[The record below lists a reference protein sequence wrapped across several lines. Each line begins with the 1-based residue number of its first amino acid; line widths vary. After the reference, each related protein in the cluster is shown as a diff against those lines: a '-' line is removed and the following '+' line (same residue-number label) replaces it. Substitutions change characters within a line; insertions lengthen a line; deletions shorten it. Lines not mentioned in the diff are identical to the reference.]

1 MYGLLFSAPVDLQ
14 EKSIRK
20 YHYCSLCNALGRGY
34 GHQFRYLTNHDATYL
49 SMLTAAQMNVESML
63 QSPRCALRGRA
74 VSRTEQEYSS
84 AVSLMMAKT
93 KLLDDYYDGRSRLAS
108 VKLALMGKAVGK
120 AEACLAGLG
129 FPYEIFEEEVRR
141 QHLLERRWPGAS
153 LEDLCAPTEEIV
165 SSLFRHT
172 AVLSRRRENAGV
184 LSEIGRDVGALMYVM
199 DSYSDVGEDGKRGS
213 FNPLLSCEG
222 IWPTSRRR
230 LGRLKSFSKDFAR
243 GRLER
248 IRENCARLNLDNN
261 ARLTL
266 STLTTDLQRRIDSII
281 EFANQPRNRFYMM
294 SLVFP
299 AVYLLYPNV
308 GQSGECDDC
317 CPCDICMT
325 DCEAEIQSTYDYIT
339 DSLITAG
346 AATAGGA
353 IAAGAANSVV
363 NSLTGGDK
371 PEEPPEDEPE
381 DDRDEDQDQQYVLEL
396 TCDKTS
402 VKGNGTEGCTFRAT
416 VRGSDGS
423 ARNASFSYSYG
434 PGSAGT
440 LTASGPEARFQS
452 SFVLNDETV
461 TVSCIA
467 TVTRDSWMGTG
478 GPSVQVGPA
487 TKTIRVIGA
496 KPRLDLKANPKSIKA
511 DGRTLIII
519 EALLYLFEGEA
530 LPEALLFDLAE
541 VAYGELTGKQV
552 KTITFKPKYT
562 PSDKRVTVTA
572 TADVRLPDGSL
583 HKVSG
588 SVGISLIGGHPK
600 FKLTASPVEVVSDGK
615 NFVTISAE
623 CEIFGEPVKVKLD
636 FHPHDMGVFLKLLD
650 MSVKFRPHFTPEDDK
665 AVVLANTTVS
675 VPSAP
680 QGVFLEVSTPVT
692 LRSARL
698 ELKATPEEVDGD
710 EVSQVRL
717 ELDPDNVTSRFNL
730 SLRAEP
736 SDSGKFTGVQ
746 PPTSFIPNLTEND
759 KDVTIVV
766 TLDSGVKRF
775 ERDKTIKVIG
785 ASPRLELRA
794 DQASARGDGETRL
807 RIDNNVTLFGKLAD
821 EGRLQQLNAQVEWE
835 ERSSGKS
842 LGDFEDKHLTY
853 AYFVPKPSLEDGE
866 TTLVAK
872 LTLVSKETGLRIEE
886 ESDPL
891 RIKIEGAYPKLKLEA
906 EPEVI
911 PGDPGKSSEVEAK
924 LVMFGEERAIPEDE
938 EVDFSLVDPQLGVL
952 ERLEPSVTSFKP
964 KFLARDRD
972 TAKAEQEEKVK
983 GSMDVEA
990 SKLFP
995 GSKEKLEQ
1003 RVHVEGETDIR
1014 ILGCLV
1020 KILEPEAN
1028 ASMKANKGKLFDVKA
1043 RVTTPDGESVPEV
1056 DVRVTF
1062 EDKTK
1067 DPAVTTTQRGETS
1080 SDGEAIVGFNYSG
1093 LEKSR
1098 NGTITVTAEI
1108 TGAKG
1113 ARDWDQVTV
1122 SVSKAEEALRMELN
1136 SEPDRIPGTPRT
1148 VSAERIESK
1157 VEAKLIGPSG
1167 ALEMPAGKQ
1176 VEFKVLDEEL
1186 GGLEDPK
1193 PTSVAFRPK
1202 FMAKDKDGG
1211 VQERMVSVQGN
1222 LEFTMKEARKLVPSY
1237 SGASEVETVRL
1248 EEKTEVTLEG
1258 CIVKITEPEEE
1269 STYTAKDGKL
1279 FDVKA
1284 KVTTLAAE
1292 GAEGDPIPEID
1303 VKFTFEDRTKESPEP
1318 VEETKTTDGEGV
1330 AEIEY
1335 NFTGAEESR
1344 DGEIIIKAEIRGA
1357 KNSLD
1362 YDEKKVMVAKIPE
1375 LTLTAY
1381 VARVFEKEGGEPDK
1395 TYDPERYKVTR
1406 TIKLEVEESE

>member
-1 MYGLLFSAPVDLQ
+1 MYGLLLSNPIDLR

-20 YHYCSLCNALGRGY
+20 HHYCSLCNTLGRVY
-34 GHQFRYLTNHDATYL
+34 GPRFRSLTNHDATYL
-49 SMLTAAQMNVESML
+49 SMLTAAQMQADGVL
-63 QSPRCALRGRA
+63 QYAGCALKGGASCRE
-74 VSRTEQEYSS
+74 EQDYAS
-84 AVSLMMAKT
+84 AVALMMAKT
-93 KLLDDYYDGRSRLAS
+93 KLLDDYYDGGSRLAS
-108 VKLALMGKAVGK
+108 VRLALMGKATGK
-120 AEACLAGLG
+120 AEASLRRLG
-129 FPYEIFEEEVRR
+129 FPHEIFEEEVRR
-141 QHLLERRWPGAS
+141 QHLLERRRPGAS
-153 LEDLCAPTEEIV
+153 LEELCSPTEEIV
-165 SSLFRHT
+165 STLFRHT
-172 AVLSRRRENAGV
+172 AVLSGRLENAGV
-184 LSEIGRDVGALMYVM
+184 LSEIGMDVGALMYVM
-199 DSYSDVGEDGKRGS
+199 DSYTDVGEDSKRGR

-222 IWPTSRRR
+222 IWPRSRRR
-230 LGRLKSFSKDFAR
+230 IGGLKSFSREFAR
-243 GRLER
+243 ARLER
-248 IRENCARLNLDNN
+248 IRENCSRLSLGSS
-261 ARLTL
+261 ARLTI
-266 STLTTDLQRRIDSII
+266 STLTTDLERRIDSII

-294 SLVFP
+294 SLAFP
-299 AVYLLYPNV
+299 AVYLLSFRV

-317 CPCDICMT
+317 CPCDICLT
-325 DCEAEIQSTYDYIT
+325 DCETEIQSTYDYIT

-353 IAAGAANSVV
+353 IAAGVANSVV
-363 NSLTGGDK
+363 NSLQGGDK
-371 PEEPPEDEPE
+371 PEEPPEEE
-381 DDRDEDQDQQYVLEL
+381 SEEDRDEEQDQQYFLEL
-396 TCDKTS
+396 TVDKTS
-402 VKGNGTEGCTFRAT
+402 VKGDGLEGCTFRAT
-416 VRGSDGS
+416 VRGSDGNP
-423 ARNASFSYSYG
+423 RNASFSYSYG

-440 LTASGPEARFQS
+440 LTASGPEAAFQS
-452 SFVLNDETV
+452 SFVWNDETV
-461 TVSCIA
+461 TVSCTA
-467 TVTRDSWMGTG
+467 TVTRETWMGTR

-511 DGRTLIII
+511 DGRTLVII

-562 PSDKRVTVTA
+562 PSDKTVTVTA
-572 TADVRLPDGSL
+572 TAHVRLPDGKL

-636 FHPHDMGVFLKLLD
+636 FHPHDMGVFLELLD

-665 AVVLANTTVS
+665 AVVLANTTVP

-680 QGVFLEVSTPVT
+680 QGVFLEASTPVT

-746 PPTSFIPNLTEND
+746 PPTGFIPNLTEND
-759 KDVTIVV
+759 KNVTFVV
-766 TLDSGVKRF
+766 TLESGVKRY

-794 DQASARGDGETRL
+794 DQGSAMGNGESRL
-807 RIDNNVTLFGKLAD
+807 RIDNDVTLFGKLAD

-853 AYFVPKPSLEDGE
+853 AYFVPKPSLEDAE

-872 LTLVSKETGLRIEE
+872 LILVSKETGLRIEK

-906 EPEVI
+906 EPEVT
-911 PGDPGKSSEVEAK
+911 PGDPRKSSEVEAK
-924 LVMFGEERAIPEDE
+924 MVMFGEERAVPEDE
-938 EVDFSLVDPQLGVL
+938 EVDFTLVDPQLGVL

-983 GSMDVEA
+983 GSLDVEA

-1003 RVHVEGETDIR
+1003 RVHVEGETNIR

-1028 ASMKANKGKLFDVKA
+1028 ASFEAHEGKLFDVKA
-1043 RVTTPDGESVPEV
+1043 RVTTPDGEPVPEV
-1056 DVRVTF
+1056 DVKVAF

-1067 DPAVTTTQRGETS
+1067 DPAVTTAHRGETN
-1080 SDGEAIVGFNYSG
+1080 SDGEAIVGFNYSE
-1093 LEKSR
+1093 LERSR
-1098 NGTITVTAEI
+1098 NGTITVTADI
-1108 TGAKG
+1108 IGAKG
-1113 ARDWDQVTV
+1113 ARDWDQITI
-1122 SVSKAEEALRMELN
+1122 SVSKAEAALRMELT

-1193 PTSVAFRPK
+1193 PTSVSFRPK
-1202 FMAKDKDGG
+1202 FLARDRDGG
-1211 VQERMVSVQGN
+1211 VQEQTVSVQGT
-1222 LEFTMKEARKLVPSY
+1222 LELTMEEARRLAPSY
-1237 SGASEVETVRL
+1237 SGASEAETVRL
-1248 EEKTEVTLEG
+1248 EEKAEVTLEG
-1258 CIVKITEPEEE
+1258 CVVKITEPEGEQ
-1269 STYTAKDGKL
+1269 TYTAKDGKL

-1292 GAEGDPIPEID
+1292 GAEGDPIPEVD
-1303 VKFTFEDRTKESPEP
+1303 VKFTIEDGTKESAEP
-1318 VEETKTTDGEGV
+1318 LEETKTTDSKGV
-1330 AEIEY
+1330 AELEY
-1335 NFTGAEESR
+1335 NFSGTEESR
-1344 DGEIIIKAEIRGA
+1344 DGEIRIKAEIRGA
-1357 KNSLD
+1357 KNSPD
-1362 YDEKKVMVAKIPE
+1362 YDEKKVRVTRIPE

-1381 VARVFEKEGGEPDK
+1381 VARVFEKEGGDPDK
-1395 TYDPERYKVTR
+1395 TYDPERYKVSR